1 MIPLND
7 MLIFAAAC
15 LLMVLTPGPNMIYL
29 ISRSICQGRKA
40 GMVSLLGVVAGFFVH
55 LFAAAVGLTAVFLA
69 VPMAYE
75 VLKWAGALYLLWL
88 AWQAVK
94 PGARSPFEAQQ
105 LPPDSTRKLV
115 TMGFLTSA
123 LNPKIAV
130 FYLSV
135 FPQFITPEHGS
146 VFTQSLML
154 GFTQISVSFLVNM
167 LISLFAASIAAWFM
181 HNPTWLSAQ
190 RYFMGFVLAAL
201 AVRLMVEQRRS
212 A

>member
-1 MIPLND
+1 MIPLNEL
-7 MLIFAAAC
+7 LIFAAAC

-40 GMVSLLGVVAGFFVH
+40 GLVSLLGVVAGFFVH
-55 LFAAAVGLTAVFLA
+55 LFAAAAGLTAVFLA

-154 GFTQISVSFLVNM
+154 GFTQISVSFMVNA
-167 LISLFAASIAAWFM
+167 LIAVFAASIASWFIN
-181 HNPTWLSAQ
+181 NPTWLAVQ

-201 AVRLMVEQRRS
+201 AVRLMLEQRRS

>member
-1 MIPLND
+1 MIPLNEL
-7 MLIFAAAC
+7 LIFAAAS
-15 LLMVLTPGPNMIYL
+15 LLLVLTPGPNMLYL

-40 GMVSLLGVVAGFFVH
+40 GVVSLVGVVAGFFVH
-55 LFAAAVGLTAVFLA
+55 LFAAAAGLTAVFLA

-154 GFTQISVSFLVNM
+154 GFTQISVSFMVNL
-167 LISLFAASIAAWFM
+167 LISLFAATIAGWFIN
-181 HNPTWLSAQ
+181 NPTWLSVQ

-201 AVRLMVEQRRS
+201 AVRLMLEQRRS

>member
-1 MIPLND
+1 MIPLNEL
-7 MLIFAAAC
+7 LIFAAAS
-15 LLMVLTPGPNMIYL
+15 LLLVLTPGPNMIYL

-40 GMVSLLGVVAGFFVH
+40 GVVSLLGVVAGFFVH
-55 LFAAAVGLTAVFLA
+55 LIAAAAGLTAVFLA

-75 VLKWAGALYLLWL
+75 LLKWAGALYLLWL
-88 AWQAVK
+88 AWQAVR
-94 PGARSPFEAQQ
+94 PGARSPFQAQQ

-135 FPQFITPEHGS
+135 FPQFISPEHGS

-154 GFTQISVSFLVNM
+154 GFTQISVSFMVNL
-167 LISLFAASIAAWFM
+167 LISLFAATLAGWFIN
-181 HNPTWLSAQ
+181 NPGWLSVQ

-201 AVRLMVEQRRS
+201 AVRLMLEQRRS